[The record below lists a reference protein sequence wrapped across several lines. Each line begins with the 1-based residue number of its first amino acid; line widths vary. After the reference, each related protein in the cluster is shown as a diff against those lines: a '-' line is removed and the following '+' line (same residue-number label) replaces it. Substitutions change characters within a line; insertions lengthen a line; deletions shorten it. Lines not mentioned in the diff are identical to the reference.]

1 MFEIIVKVVLTL
13 VLYPHL
19 VKPIALF
26 AFFFFWGGGG
36 GWGGLASNGFK
47 PLNS

>member
-13 VLYPHL
+13 VLYAHL

-26 AFFFFWGGGG
+26 AFFLGGGG
-36 GWGGLASNGFK
+36 GQWGGLGSNGFQA
-47 PLNS
+47 LE